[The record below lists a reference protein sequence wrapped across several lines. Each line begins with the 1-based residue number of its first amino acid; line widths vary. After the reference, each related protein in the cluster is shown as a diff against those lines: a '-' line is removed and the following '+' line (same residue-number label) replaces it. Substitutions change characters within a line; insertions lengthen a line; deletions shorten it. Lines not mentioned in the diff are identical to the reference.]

1 MAEKGGHWVKSA
13 SGGMAFVQSGAA
25 GGALAEESRL
35 IAEHNKIEAMLGQ
48 TKEESPYGLE
58 YVGRDRRV
66 LESRLVQIRNRRGE
80 LQSVSTVAAQRAAGT
95 RSLVA
100 SQAAEKARFASLS
113 PAQQQ
118 AERLAWSRANGAGMS
133 GWQMWTATVGSGAQK
148 GGRRRKP
155 SGVRGE

>member
-13 SGGMAFVQSGAA
+13 GGGMAFVQSGD
-25 GGALAEESRL
+25 GGALAEEGRL

-48 TKEESPYGLE
+48 TKEGPPYGLE

-80 LQSVSTVAAQRAAGT
+80 LQNVSAVAAQRAAET

-113 PAQQQ
+113 PAKQQ
-118 AERLAWSRANGAGMS
+118 AEQLAWSRANGAGMS
-133 GWQMWTATVGSGAQK
+133 GWQMWTATVGSGAQR